1 MIFELSCVWCLAFFD
16 HYAFFVVDWE
26 EGMEAGGGVDGQTP
40 PKLKNSAC
48 DLSSLGDA
56 SNHCRSDSI
65 PFLGI
70 ASFSYSKGE
79 KRGVGRLVV
88 ARRINFPLVFG
99 SKFRG
104 PD

>member
-1 MIFELSCVWCLAFFD
+1 
-16 HYAFFVVDWE
+16 
-26 EGMEAGGGVDGQTP
+26 MEAGGGVDGQPP

-56 SNHCRSDSI
+56 SNHCCSDSI

-70 ASFSYSKGE
+70 ASFSYPLFPIQ
-79 KRGVGRLVV
+79 KRKSVGVGRLVV

-104 PD
+104 PG